1 MDEAQKSYLNLL
13 KKTFEKKQEFIRY
26 DVVLFQQ
33 FQNKLTVHSAAIS
46 RNCELLVC
54 GCSKS
59 IVILY
64 DLISK
69 QVVKASN
76 KKQLQFRKHQ
86 IVTVAF
92 SNCYDYVLAGNTM
105 GDLLIYEI
113 TIDIQNQKF
122 QLDLIRFISQYHE
135 KALQIIFHSS
145 IDHLLTIS
153 SDKLRVTMIS
163 EFIQYENIDQSPNQ
177 IQQNLGG
184 ATTSKLS
191 YYNNHYYL
199 YIGLRNNKIVQIRS
213 SQLYSK
219 PKNETFVYSINSSSS
234 VISKIEVSNDQT
246 LLAIAYQSAQQ
257 ESGNLQIVY
266 LKKGKQIYS
275 QNGITKLK
283 ISQLLFFNSNSH
295 LCISSWDGTFQI
307 LDIKSKEILKTYS
320 HIMHEQGVI
329 TFYPLS
335 EASEFPNLISIG
347 QDHQIKKYYFGKIK
361 EQLFE
366 YIPFIFWV
374 EQRIRQELQFQSEL
388 HNYQKLLYIESMGV
402 DSVKMRELNQSIF
415 GFEKFNPLIKRIID
429 YTEYK
434 ERAHI
439 LYKRYEL
446 EIQQSIIS
454 SIQRSNKLPP
464 LDLQQKNSQNDA
476 PQNLIQSGILVN
488 PNQYQEP
495 LKLFQE
501 YFTFTFK
508 RISDTIIFERIK
520 LMVLQKCDFIF
531 DDKYPFKQLLFSN
544 LKRMKNLKYLDLSYN
559 SLNLEDVLQILD
571 QLKNVTLL
579 DFLSLAHNNLG
590 DSQTIKFNNSD
601 AVMRLLD
608 EVEAISLRSNN
619 LSDIDGEAIL
629 NQIKHFKK
637 LKILDISGN
646 LSFKDRTLQ
655 ALQRITILQNK
666 IEFSSQRNDFL
677 NFLNNIKVLQEKEQ
691 QEELEDQAKSQ
702 DKQSNINED
711 QKLIENLPE
720 QQPSQTLDRSAS
732 ISSSGNYM
740 SLQLLCIQF
749 QKEVCEQAMKTAT
762 DFLVQ
767 RKITNLYIY
776 VVDNKEDDVWET
788 SISIFYT
795 RDLKKW
801 NDYIFGCIGGFFT
814 VMFSCLVGIY
824 KNIRQEGFYCIRRIF
839 CTNYFLW
846 KYLACGFCTF
856 LTTTL
861 GRFIVKLFGV
871 EQSYFEYNPKIYKL
885 EQELISI
892 KYIGFILF
900 TIYFV
905 SYYFVVVFLPIIFV
919 NACSGQQWIGHL
931 IYIAFAV
938 YSFLVEG
945 YLGLKISNLRVTT
958 NEYTDGNTLA
968 RYFYIIKD
976 LLISQLTKFE
986 LYTCICFIVLVNSC
1000 QISVA
1005 LAWIGVGII
1014 CFNLLLD
1021 LALIIRY
1028 LLVPYVHQKKLSYI
1042 DIFTQ
1047 FSTLYQMNI
1056 VTNLLEK
1063 WSEQNTIYIFF
1074 LKSEVPQKVVVS
1086 IIKTFFQDTPLLIL
1100 QAVYLA
1106 MNQDQIKIQI
1116 FIVSFIT
1123 VIIHFIFSMIK
1134 MLSITRAAKINEE
1147 IVLTEVSKAKFQSKE
1162 IKIIKELKKF
1172 IRNLKK
1178 RFQKIIG
1185 EHNQRNENLTLSL
1198 VDAEKALLNRPHTM
1212 QNFELY
1218 KKQKSSKI
1226 LPARKGITQ
1235 IGNKIQRINFSKYQ
1249 KINQEELQKQISVKA
1264 SLDIF
1269 GAKVKSWKIN
1279 NEIPLDITDT
1289 LLNDVPRQFFTIDLD
1304 WEASQT
1310 WIGNIRISSL
1320 KQEIQGFIMAYQ
1332 HFQNQM
1338 DLNILDLGF
1347 GSGYVSFVL
1356 LALALRRKSA
1366 SQIQLHLVDH
1376 HPDAIKYFEQK
1387 LNSEFAHLK
1396 TKCKI
1401 QFHLHDCFDGLNI
1414 FQSQK
1419 FNFIHVGYATTKWR
1433 IQKDVIPLLS
1443 DDGLIF
1449 GYEIVSSLEQKAFSW
1464 NQTQKQMVY
1473 TQNFEQYGIMEPLA
1487 IQLKGIDQSILE
1499 NHIKQKLDILK
1510 YIKLYDQCALCDKL
1524 LTKDDK
1530 QFINHYWGEGL
1541 CMNCANDQ
1549 LEQQGEEIDIAK
1561 INYRCNLI
1569 FYTGSNCKLSSI
1581 KQVQS
1586 LLENLTYPFGHK
1598 VGTIREYTQV
1608 CASCNSKRGFG
1619 FLYTC
1624 LICNSVNYCNTCGL
1638 QLMRDNQLKYHSSCN
1653 NDHPLLRIVFPWKA
1667 QKGKK

>member
-1 MDEAQKSYLNLL
+1 MDEAQKNYLNLL
-13 KKTFEKKQEFIRY
+13 KKTFEKRQEFIRY

-33 FQNKLTVHSAAIS
+33 FRNKLTVHSAAIS
-46 RNCELLVC
+46 RNSEMLVC

-59 IVILY
+59 IIILY

-69 QVVKASN
+69 QAIKATN

-92 SNCYDYVLAGNTM
+92 SNCYDYIIAGNTM

-113 TIDIQNQKF
+113 SIDIQNQKF
-122 QLDLIRFISQYHE
+122 ELDLMRFVPQYHE

-163 EFIQYENIDQSPNQ
+163 EFIHHENIDESQ
-177 IQQNLGG
+177 IQISQNLGG

-191 YYNNHYYL
+191 YHNGHYYL
-199 YIGLRNNKIVQIRS
+199 YIGMRNNKIVQIRS

-234 VISKIEVSNDQT
+234 VISKLEVSNDQS

-257 ESGNLQIVY
+257 EQGNLQIVY

-295 LCISSWDGTFQI
+295 LCISSWDGTFHI

-320 HIMHEQGVI
+320 HVMHEQGVI
-329 TFYPLS
+329 TFFPLT
-335 EASEFPNLISIG
+335 EVSEFPNLISVG

-415 GFEKFNPLIKRIID
+415 GFEKFDPLIKRIID
-429 YTEYK
+429 YSEYK
-434 ERAHI
+434 ERAFY
-439 LYKRYEL
+439 LYKKYES
-446 EIQQSIIS
+446 EMQQTIAS
-454 SIQRSNKLPP
+454 SIQRPNKLPP
-464 LDLQQKNSQNDA
+464 LDLQQKNPQVDA

-488 PNQYQEP
+488 PIQAQEP
-495 LKLFQE
+495 LKIFSE
-501 YFTFTFK
+501 YFSFTFK
-508 RISDTIIFERIK
+508 RISDTIIYERIK
-520 LMVLQKCDFIF
+520 LMVLQKCNFIF
-531 DDKYPFKQLLFSN
+531 DERYPFKQHLFSN

-559 SLNLEDVLQILD
+559 SLYLEDVLQILE

-590 DSQTIKFNNSD
+590 DSSTIKFNNSD
-601 AVMRLLD
+601 AIMRLLD

-619 LSDIDGEAIL
+619 LSDIDGESIL

-637 LKILDISGN
+637 LKILDVSGN
-646 LSFKDRTLQ
+646 LSFKDKTLQ

-677 NFLNNIKVLQEKEQ
+677 NFLNNIKILQENEQ
-691 QEELEDQAKSQ
+691 QEELEDQMKSQ
-702 DKQSNINED
+702 DKQSNLGENE
-711 QKLIENLPE
+711 KLIENLPE

-788 SISIFYT
+788 SISIYYT
-795 RDLKKW
+795 RGLKKL
-801 NDYIFGCIGGFFT
+801 NDYIFGCLGGIILVF
-814 VMFSCLVGIY
+814 FSCFVGIY
-824 KNIRQEGFYCIRRIF
+824 QNIRQEGFYCIRRIF
-839 CTNYFLW
+839 CTNYCLW

-856 LTTTL
+856 LTTSF
-861 GRFIVKLFGV
+861 GKFIVKLFGV
-871 EQSYFEYNPKIYKL
+871 EQSYFEYNPKIISL
-885 EQELISI
+885 EQELINI
-892 KYIGFILF
+892 KYIGFVLF
-900 TIYFV
+900 TIYFI

-919 NACSGQQWIGHL
+919 NACSGQQWLGHL
-931 IYIAFAV
+931 IYIAFAC

-945 YLGLKISNLRVTT
+945 YLGLTISNLKVTT
-958 NEYTDGNTLA
+958 NEYTDGSTLA

-1005 LAWIGVGII
+1005 IAWIGVGII

-1021 LALIIRY
+1021 LALIVRY
-1028 LLVPYVHQKKLSYI
+1028 LLIPYINQKKPSYI

-1100 QAVYLA
+1100 QAVYLG
-1106 MNQDQIKIQI
+1106 MNPTQIKIQI
-1116 FIVSFIT
+1116 FIVSFTT
-1123 VIIHFIFSMIK
+1123 VVIHFIFSMIK

-1147 IVLTEVSKAKFQSKE
+1147 IVLTEVSKVKFHNKQ
-1162 IKIIKELKKF
+1162 IKIIQELKKF

-1178 RFQKIIG
+1178 KFQNIITQ
-1185 EHNQRNENLTLSL
+1185 HNQRNENLITSL
-1198 VDAEKALLNRPHTM
+1198 VDAERALLNRPHTM

-1218 KKQKSSKI
+1218 LKQKSSKI

-1235 IGNKIQRINFSKYQ
+1235 IGNKIQRINVSKNQ
-1249 KINQEELQKQISVKA
+1249 KINQEELQKLISVKA

-1269 GAKVKSWKIN
+1269 GNKVKSWKIN
-1279 NEIPLDITDT
+1279 NEIPLDLTDV

-1304 WEASQT
+1304 WEASQP
-1310 WIGNIRISSL
+1310 WVGNMRISSL
-1320 KQEIQGFIMAYQ
+1320 KQEIEGLKMAYR
-1332 HFQNQM
+1332 HFQNAG

-1347 GSGYVSFVL
+1347 GSGYISLFL
-1356 LALALRRKSA
+1356 LALALKRKKVF
-1366 SQIQLHLVDH
+1366 QIQLHLVDH
-1376 HPDAIKYFEQK
+1376 HPDAIRYFEQK
-1387 LNSEFAHLK
+1387 LNSEFSHLK
-1396 TKCKI
+1396 KICKI
-1401 QFHLHDCFDGLNI
+1401 EYHLHDCFEGLNI
-1414 FQSQK
+1414 FQDQK
-1419 FNFIHVGYATTKWR
+1419 FNFIHLGYATTKWR
-1433 IQKDVIPLLS
+1433 IQRDVIPLLS

-1449 GYEIVSSLEQKAFSW
+1449 GYETVSSLQQKAFSW
-1464 NQTQKQMVY
+1464 SQAQKQMVY
-1473 TQNFEQYGIMEPLA
+1473 SQNLEQYGIMEPLT
-1487 IQLKGIDQSILE
+1487 IQIKGIDQTFLDNE
-1499 NHIKQKLDILK
+1499 IKQKLDILN
-1510 YIKLYDQCALCDKL
+1510 YIKLYDQCALCEKRLNKEDKL
-1524 LTKDDK
+1524 
-1530 QFINHYWGEGL
+1530 FINHYWGEVICFSCG
-1541 CMNCANDQ
+1541 NEQ

-1561 INYRCNLI
+1561 INYRCNVI
-1569 FYTGSNCKLSSI
+1569 YYTGSNCKLSQI
-1581 KQVQS
+1581 KQTS
-1586 LLENLTYPFGHK
+1586 FLLENLTYPFGHK
-1598 VGTIREYTQV
+1598 VGTIREYSYV
-1608 CASCNSKRGFG
+1608 CSSCNSKRGFG
-1619 FLYTC
+1619 FLYKC
-1624 LICNSVNYCNTCGL
+1624 LICDSVHYCNTCGL
-1638 QLMRDNQLKYHSSCN
+1638 QLMRDNQMKYHSACN
-1653 NDHPLLRIVFPWKA
+1653 QDHPLLRIVFPSKT